1 MSPIEIERG
10 EHAKSERPVPVRRVT
25 MAEVAAHANVD
36 RAVVSKVL
44 SNDPTL
50 NIRNDTRQRVLQA
63 VEALRY
69 RPNAIA
75 RSLRTARAG
84 AFGLVIPDFSNPA
97 FTEIIAGAE
106 LAAARHRSVLL
117 TSSAATFAVDQYV
130 DLLEPGRVD
139 GLLLLTNIVLDARTV
154 ERLQRL
160 NVPWLILNYRDPDHQ
175 RYLILD
181 DEHAAFL
188 AVQHLISLGHRRIA
202 HLTGPIAHLT
212 GPMGSSVARR
222 RAGYFAALSDAGIE
236 HDPRLLVE
244 TTLTS
249 AGGADAMR
257 MLLTQPDPPTATFI
271 VNLTT
276 AIGALSSAKRL
287 GWIVPNDLSV
297 IAVHDLPL
305 AAYLEPPLTTVRMPL
320 SELGRRGIEILV
332 TAPDTIAEV
341 ITGPIE
347 LVQRRSTGPPR

>member
-1 MSPIEIERG
+1 MSRIDTDRG
-10 EHAKSERPVPVRRVT
+10 EHAKSARPASVRRVT
-25 MAEVAAHANVD
+25 MADVAAHANVD

-50 NIRNDTRQRVLQA
+50 NIRDDTRQRVLQA

-69 RPNAIA
+69 RPNAVA
-75 RSLRTARAG
+75 RGLRTARAG

-139 GLLLLTNIVLDARTV
+139 GLLLTNIVLDAHTV

-160 NVPWLILNYRDPDHQ
+160 NVPWLILNYQDPDHQ

-181 DEHAAFL
+181 DEHAAIL
-188 AVQHLISLGHRRIA
+188 AMQHLISLGHRRIA
-202 HLTGPIAHLT
+202 HLAGPKSNDT
-212 GPMGSSVARR
+212 SRR
-222 RAGYFAALSDAGIE
+222 RAGYFAALSDAGIS
-236 HDPRLLVE
+236 HDPHLLVE

-257 MLLTQPDPPTATFI
+257 TLLTQPDPPTAVFI

-276 AIGALSSAKRL
+276 AIGALSSARQL
-287 GWIVPNDLSV
+287 GWKIPNNLSA

-341 ITGPIE
+341 ITSPIE
-347 LVQRRSTGPPR
+347 LVLRGSTGPPK